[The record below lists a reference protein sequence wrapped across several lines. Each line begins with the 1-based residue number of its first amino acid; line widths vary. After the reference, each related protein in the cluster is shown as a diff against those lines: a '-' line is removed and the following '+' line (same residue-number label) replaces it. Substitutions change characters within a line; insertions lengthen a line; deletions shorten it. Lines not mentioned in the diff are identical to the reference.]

1 MKKTIILDTSLL
13 INFPKCFDQTKNQE
27 IIIPVCVL
35 EELDKLKTYK
45 SDEVAKNARYVI
57 RYLDQLSSEN
67 SFKTPI
73 KLPSKSTLFIDT
85 SDYKEVGS
93 DASYNDNKIIAC
105 ALFYLKNKKKKN
117 VTLLSD
123 DINLRVRAKA
133 LGLEAESFNPGE
145 KQSLTE
151 DFYSGVSIIQD
162 DELLQSIM
170 ENNQIILSEHK
181 KLSLNPQECI
191 IFKDSNGH
199 EAAIGRKVS
208 PDKIKVVRYPT
219 CWGVSPRS
227 REQALAMD
235 MILDPNLPL
244 TSIIGKA
251 GSGKTVISLAACLEL
266 VLERK
271 KFNKLVIY
279 RPIEV
284 VGGKELG
291 FMPGNK
297 YEKMEPY
304 FGAILDA
311 FELLFSKDSSGRSSK
326 SKGAAREYIWRDTL
340 DMYIEKGHI
349 EFDVASFARG
359 RSINN
364 ALVLID
370 EAQNMSP
377 HEAKTMLTR
386 IGNGTRVIINGDI
399 EQIDSRQLDINHNA
413 ISTIVNAFKKSELS
427 GHITLQKCERSPLAN
442 EAIKLL

>member
-1 MKKTIILDTSLL
+1 MKKTIVLDTSLL
-13 INFPKCFDQTKNQE
+13 INFPKCFEQIKNQE
-27 IIIPVCVL
+27 IIVPVCVL

-45 SDEVAKNARYVI
+45 NEEVAKNARYVI

-67 SFKTPI
+67 SLKSPI
-73 KLPSKSTLFIDT
+73 KLASKSTLFVDIEDHQ
-85 SDYKEVGS
+85 EVGG
-93 DASYNDNKIIAC
+93 DKSYNDNKILAC
-105 ALFYLKNKKKKN
+105 ALFYLKNKKRKN
-117 VTLLSD
+117 VVLLSD

-133 LGLEAESFNPGE
+133 LGLSAESFNPEE
-145 KQSLTE
+145 KMDKTD
-151 DFYSGVSIIQD
+151 DFYTGVSVVQD
-162 DELLQSIM
+162 DSLLQAIM
-170 ENNQIILSEHK
+170 ENNHINLNSFKDI
-181 KLSLNPQECI
+181 SLNPHECV

-208 PDKIKVVRYPT
+208 PDKIKIVRYPT
-219 CWGVSPRS
+219 CWGVSPKS
-227 REQALAMD
+227 KEQALAMD

-251 GSGKTVISLAACLEL
+251 GSGKTVISLASCLEL
-266 VLERK
+266 VLEKK

-304 FGAILDA
+304 FGAIFDA
-311 FELLFSKDSSGRSSK
+311 FEFLFSKESTGKSSK
-326 SKGAAREYIWRDTL
+326 SKGATKEYGWRDTL
-340 DMYIEKGHI
+340 EMLIEKGLV

-386 IGNGTRVIINGDI
+386 IGNGTKVIINGDI
-399 EQIDSRQLDINHNA
+399 EQIDSRQLDINYNA
-413 ISTIVNAFKKSELS
+413 VSTIVNAFKKSELS